1 MISEQPSSAKRDANL
16 DSSRNSD
23 YESVTI
29 SDSKFTLMKILTTA
43 YEINR
48 EITRLLTE
56 CSSCQIAVAWAT
68 TGFKFFR
75 LLKKHKAKI
84 ERMIVGTHFYQT
96 HPDFIEAFIIH
107 KNVHFITATDGVFH
121 PKVYY
126 FQMSSNRWKCIIGS
140 ANLTHGGL
148 EWNDEVAI
156 LVTDEDRDSSDTQ
169 ARLFGALDEYWKK
182 TPILD
187 KSDLEAYRQVWKRKQ
202 PTVRKLGGKFGPEN
216 TDLSDGGKS
225 PLEIPVLSKTWQEYC
240 NCIKVENKYF
250 KKEKICLET
259 RLKVIQ
265 SARNLF
271 DNHVHF
277 CDMNDIN
284 RRKIAG
290 LIDGSDDG
298 VNYLLF
304 GSMRG
309 AGKFQNVINNNDKHL
324 SQALDLI
331 PTSGYI
337 SKNMY
342 LKYIDEYLKAF
353 PEGRHGIATATRLL
367 TLKRPDIFICLTKH
381 NQERLCKDFCRKKS
395 VTYETYWDSIIERIK
410 ESTWRDAP
418 CSKSKTES
426 QVWRARAAFLDSIY
440 YVK

>member
-1 MISEQPSSAKRDANL
+1 
-16 DSSRNSD
+16 
-23 YESVTI
+23 
-29 SDSKFTLMKILTTA
+29 MKILTTA

-68 TGFKFFR
+68 TGFKFFD

-96 HPDFIEAFIIH
+96 HPDFIEAFITH
-107 KNVHFITATDGVFH
+107 KNVHFIKATDEVFH

-126 FQMSSNRWKCIIGS
+126 FQMSSNHWECIIGS
-140 ANLTHGGL
+140 ANLTRGGL

-156 LVTDEDRDSSDTQ
+156 LVTDENCDSSDSQTE
-169 ARLFGALDEYWKK
+169 LFDTLDEYWNK

-187 KSDLEAYRQVWKRKQ
+187 KSDLEAYRQAWGRKQ
-202 PTVRKLGGKFGPEN
+202 PTVRKLRGKFGPEN
-216 TDLSDGGKS
+216 TDQNDSGKS
-225 PLEIPVLSKTWQEYC
+225 PLEIPVLSKTWQEYF
-240 NCIKVENKYF
+240 NCIKAEENHF
-250 KKEKICLET
+250 KKENICMET
-259 RLKVIQ
+259 RLEVIRI
-265 SARNLF
+265 ARKLF

-290 LIDGSDDG
+290 LIDGGDDG

-324 SQALDLI
+324 SRALDLI
-331 PTSGYI
+331 PASGYI

-367 TLKRPDIFICLTKH
+367 TLKRPDIFFCLTKH
-381 NQERLCKDFCRKKS
+381 NQERLCKNFCIKKS
-395 VTYETYWDSIIERIK
+395 VNYEIYWDSIIERIMD
-410 ESTWRDAP
+410 STWWNTPRP
-418 CSKSKTES
+418 ESKIES
-426 QVWRARAAFLDSIY
+426 EVWQARAAFLDSIY
-440 YVK
+440 YESNV